1 MVFFKLALRNILRRR
16 TRNILVMIGI
26 GIGIASFVLLS
37 SISFKMLEKVEGS
50 DPIKEQIRISTRGG
64 IDYNGVKYL
73 EHLSKVKAV
82 SPVVL
87 KGTSIEVK
95 GELRSVVLRLV
106 DPKKEIKLRSWELTS
121 GRWLLPEDTNA
132 VVIGSKLANIIEKDV
147 GDVLDIGD
155 RTYRIVGIVEEN
167 SLSLSSSID
176 VAIMMPLAGDSATKF
191 SEVLIQAESIN
202 DVDNIVRSI
211 KKNIIGADVLA
222 GKELLSEKVLWS
234 LRLVPLAISG
244 TALLV
249 SFFMIITTLLTSV
262 FERTR
267 EIGIIKAIGA
277 ANAHVVKIFMYE
289 SIIIG
294 FLSSIIGI
302 LLVYGFNI
310 LFFLVWKVFINPGL
324 EFTFF
329 EIPMEVAIL
338 GILLGTGISV
348 VAGAYP
354 AFKAAKLNIVE
365 ALRT

>member
-1 MVFFKLALRNILRRR
+1 MVFFKLALRNILRRG

-26 GIGIASFVLLS
+26 GIGIASFVMLS
-37 SISFKMLEKVEGS
+37 SISSKMLEKVESS

-73 EHLSKVKAV
+73 EHLSKVKTV

-87 KGTSIEVK
+87 KGVSIEVK
-95 GELRSVVLRLV
+95 GEPRSVVLRMV
-106 DPKKEIKLRSWELTS
+106 DPKKEMKLKSWELTS

-132 VVIGSKLANIIEKDV
+132 VVIGSKLADIIEKNI
-147 GDVLDIGD
+147 GDTLDIEE
-155 RTYRIVGIVEEN
+155 RKYRIVGIVEAN
-167 SLSLSSSID
+167 SLSLSSNID
-176 VAIMMPLAGDSATKF
+176 SAIIMPLTMDTKF

-202 DVDNIVRSI
+202 DVDNIVKSI
-211 KKNIIGADVLA
+211 KKNIPGVDILA
-222 GKELLSEKVLWS
+222 GKELLTEKVLWS
-234 LRLVPLAISG
+234 LRLMPLAISG
-244 TALLV
+244 AALLV

-267 EIGIIKAIGA
+267 EIGIIKSIGA
-277 ANAHVVKIFMYE
+277 TNSHVVKIFMFE
-289 SIIIG
+289 SVIIG

-310 LFFLVWKVFINPGL
+310 LFFIIWKWFVNPEL

-329 EIPMEVAIL
+329 EIPHRVAIS
-338 GILLGTGISV
+338 GILLGTGVSL
-348 VAGAYP
+348 VAGVYP
-354 AFKAAKLNIVE
+354 AFKAARLNIVE